1 MNKEQQKHLLTEVM
15 NADAKDG
22 LYKKQTAVE
31 WFYVNLKALH
41 EACYDTDEAIN
52 ILYEKAKQM
61 EKEQKENDWIN
72 GGKAGYNAATGKD
85 FKTFQE
91 YYKENYGTE

>member
-1 MNKEQQKHLLTEVM
+1 MDVILIKMEQNNTTTKHMENKS
-15 NADAKDG
+15 
-22 LYKKQTAVE
+22 AVE
-31 WFYVNLKALH
+31 WLEEKLKQNLKHIVQNADSVMMEL
-41 EACYDTDEAIN
+41 
-52 ILYEKAKQM
+52 LFLQAKQM
-61 EKEQKENDWIN
+61 EKVQRENDWVN